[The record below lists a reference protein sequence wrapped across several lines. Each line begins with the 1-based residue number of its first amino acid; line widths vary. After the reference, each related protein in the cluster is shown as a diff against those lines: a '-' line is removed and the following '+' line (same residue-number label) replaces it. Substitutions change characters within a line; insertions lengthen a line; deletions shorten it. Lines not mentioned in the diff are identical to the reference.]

1 MADKRNPADS
11 DAGVSAETDGEPI
24 EDTAIRS
31 LSKDE
36 IKRLSIDE
44 TRRLVSYEPVDDG
57 FEKYSVLTQ

>member
-36 IKRLSIDE
+36 IKRLSIDAWE
-44 TRRLVSYEPVDDG
+44 PSLLRHMLEAQRKLRRR
-57 FEKYSVLTQ
+57 Q